1 AGDWSMDN
9 GVVTVAGIALEEGE
23 YSLEF
28 TSEGEDTAVQF
39 LDNGGFVLLD
49 TTVTPELA
57 AEGLAR
63 DAIRAIQQER
73 KNAGLDVSDRI
84 STTVEADPLAT
95 EALREHQDMVCAE
108 TLSISLELT
117 ELSGTEDA
125 LPVGENSHIRVKVS
139 KSG

>member
-1 AGDWSMDN
+1 M
-9 GVVTVAGIALEEGE
+9 
-23 YSLEF
+23 
-28 TSEGEDTAVQF
+28 
-39 LDNGGFVLLD
+39 LLD

-84 STTVEADPLAT
+84 STMVEADPVAI
-95 EALREHQDMVCAE
+95 EALREHQDMLCAE

-117 ELSGTEDA
+117 ELSATEDA

>member
-1 AGDWSMDN
+1 MDN

-84 STTVEADPLAT
+84 STTVEADPVAV

-117 ELSGTEDA
+117 ELSATEDA